1 VHSYLVSGFFTQ
13 DDLGRLSFLDRFNE
27 PLTGAAVNTRIV
39 DRAYQIEAI
48 KTVAERIE
56 ASQRKFLLVLAT
68 GTGKTRVAI
77 TLVELLR
84 RQKWIQRVLFLADR
98 RELVKQAL
106 GAFKENL
113 PDVPRA
119 WIEGGEIHKEARIHT
134 DDVRER
140 DADRSRRTW
149 RHRLGARVTVQCQ

>member
-134 DDVRER
+134 
-140 DADRSRRTW
+140 ATYP
-149 RHRLGARVTVQCQ
+149 A